1 MLFETAIA
9 SEDIEVGG
17 KKFSNSI
24 GYYGA
29 EVVALY
35 KNDAGARKKRATSD
49 ITIEVNIATKDAIA
63 SSDIDTVFNNGTLET
78 LNLISSQP
86 SAPTTCR

>member
-1 MLFETAIA
+1 MLFETAIVA
-9 SEDIEVGG
+9 EDIEVSG
-17 KKFSNSI
+17 KKFDNSI

-29 EVVALY
+29 EVVTLY
-35 KNDAGARKKRATSD
+35 KSDAGARKKRATSD
-49 ITIEVNIATKDAIA
+49 ITVEVNIATKDSIA
-63 SSDIDTVFNNGTLET
+63 ASDIDAVFDNGTLET